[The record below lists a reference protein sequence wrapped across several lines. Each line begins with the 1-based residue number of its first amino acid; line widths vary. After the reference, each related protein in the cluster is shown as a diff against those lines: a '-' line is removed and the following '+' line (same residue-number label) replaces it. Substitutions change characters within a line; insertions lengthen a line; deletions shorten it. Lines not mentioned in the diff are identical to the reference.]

1 MPRPS
6 SFTPWL
12 GTPDALARTTH
23 VARTAAPTKRHT
35 QKVRS
40 TRLAQTPLHHG
51 RRPASDDLSVI
62 SLFSGAMGLDLGLE
76 DAGFSVKVAV
86 ECNKYAAA
94 TIRRNRPALPLID
107 RRIEN
112 VPTQEILAR
121 ANLRVGEPTVVSGG
135 PSCQSFSTAG
145 QRGALDDPRGAMFQQ
160 FLRVV
165 RDARPRFFVMENVRG
180 MLSAA
185 IKHRKLAER
194 GPGFPTLDSREELGS
209 AFEMILRDLR
219 ALGYFVVFDLVDAA
233 DYGAP
238 QHRQRILFIGSRD
251 GERIDVPRP
260 THGRIP
266 EGGVKSWLTL
276 RDALHGLVESAPE
289 HPRLSPTEQRLLTYV
304 PPGGNWRDIPAR
316 LHKKALGAA
325 YDSWGGRSGFYR
337 RLSWDEP
344 SPALTTVP
352 DGRATMLCH
361 PLELRP
367 LSVREYARIQQFPDS
382 WIFEG
387 STSQQYKQI
396 GNAVPLALGRAVG
409 ATVKEAMTQRPS
421 LHRLGAVVCPETLRQ
436 RIAARSRTVLN
447 PTRMRRDG
455 ALAAAKAWIK
465 ASTNRPRT
473 ITSQIS
479 SVEDISGV
487 PAKQNTAALLR
498 AHRVTLALH
507 AAYGSPDHKNKA
519 EPLDELVF
527 IVLSQMTTHHSFER
541 VYDRLKAAV
550 ANWGAISTLRLSQLK
565 RLIKD
570 AGLSGQKAPRLKR
583 IIRRLVTDFGEATL
597 SPLRDMSDDDA
608 QAYLTSLPGVGIKTA
623 KCVLM
628 YALGRRV
635 LPVDTHVWRVGTRLG
650 LVDSA
655 LTYAAAQQELERA
668 VPPTDR
674 YSFHVNAILLGRE
687 HCTALRRRCE
697 LCPVRPHC
705 PSSDKS
711 GDDFRGYA
719 DQPVTAKRHSRSRA
733 SAER

>member
-1 MPRPS
+1 
-6 SFTPWL
+6 
-12 GTPDALARTTH
+12 
-23 VARTAAPTKRHT
+23 
-35 QKVRS
+35 
-40 TRLAQTPLHHG
+40 
-51 RRPASDDLSVI
+51 
-62 SLFSGAMGLDLGLE
+62 MGLDLGLE
-76 DAGFSVKVAV
+76 GAGFSVRVAV
-86 ECNKYAAA
+86 ECNKYAVS
-94 TIRRNRPALPLID
+94 TIRRNRPTLALIE

-112 VPTQEILAR
+112 VPTEEILTEAK
-121 ANLRVGEPTVVSGG
+121 LRVGEATVVSGG
-135 PSCQSFSTAG
+135 PSCQPFSTAG
-145 QRGALDDPRGAMFQQ
+145 QRGALGDPRGAMFQQ

-194 GPGFPTLDSREELGS
+194 GPGFPTLDSSEELGS
-209 AFEMILRDLR
+209 AFEAILRDLR
-219 ALGYFVVFDLVDAA
+219 GLGYFVVFDLVDAA

-238 QHRQRILFIGSRD
+238 QHRQRILFMGSRD
-251 GERIDVPRP
+251 GERIDIPRP

-266 EGGVKSWLTL
+266 ESGLKPWLTL
-276 RDALHGLVESAPE
+276 RDALHGLVDSAPE

-316 LHKKALGAA
+316 LHKQALGAA
-325 YDSWGGRSGFYR
+325 YESWGGRSGFYR

-361 PLELRP
+361 PAELRP

-382 WIFEG
+382 WTFEG

-409 ATVKEAMTQRPS
+409 AAVRASMTQKPS
-421 LHRLGAVVCPETLRQ
+421 LHRLGAVVCPDALRE

-447 PTRMRRDG
+447 PTRMRKDG

-479 SVEDISGV
+479 AVEDVSGV
-487 PAKQNTAALLR
+487 PAKHNTVALLR

-507 AAYGSPDHKNKA
+507 AAYGSPDHNNKLD
-519 EPLDELVF
+519 PLDELVF

-541 VYDRLKAAV
+541 VYDRIKSALPD
-550 ANWGAISTLRLSQLK
+550 WGALAGMRMSQLK

-570 AGLSGQKAPRLKR
+570 AGLSGQKAPRLKQ
-583 IIRRLVTDFGEATL
+583 IMRRLVIDFGEATL
-597 SPLRDMSDDDA
+597 TPLYEMSDDDA
-608 QAYLTSLPGVGIKTA
+608 QAYLTSLPGVGVKTA

-628 YALGRRV
+628 YALGRHV
-635 LPVDTHVWRVGTRLG
+635 LPVDTHVWRVGKRLG

-655 LTYAAAQQELERA
+655 LTYGAVQQELERA

-674 YSFHVNAILLGRE
+674 YSFHVNAILLGRD

-697 LCPVRPHC
+697 PCPVRRYC
-705 PSSDKS
+705 PSSDGPDEKLQS
-711 GDDFRGYA
+711 YEIE
-719 DQPVTAKRHSRSRA
+719 QTAPRQLRSRA
-733 SAER
+733 SADR